1 MQRLF
6 MDAKDYMKLA
16 LKEAQKAFFE
26 DEVPVGVVIVN
37 ATTGQVVAKA
47 RNQTEH
53 GGDPTK
59 HAEML
64 AIQKACKK
72 MGTKRL
78 WDCDMYVSLEPCT
91 MCAAAISFARIEK
104 LFIGATDE
112 KGGAVLNGV
121 RFFES
126 KTCLFKPEVY
136 EGVLAEESQKLL
148 KDFFKNKRS

>member
-6 MDAKDYMKLA
+6 MEAKDYMTLA
-16 LKEAQKAFFE
+16 LKEAQKAFLK

-37 ATTGQVVAKA
+37 AETGQIVAKA
-47 RNQTEH
+47 HNQTEH

-59 HAEML
+59 HAELL

-72 MGTKRL
+72 LGAKRL
-78 WDCDMYVSLEPCT
+78 WNCDMYVSLEPCT
-91 MCAAAISFARIEK
+91 MCAAAISFARIKK

-126 KTCLFKPEVY
+126 KTCHFKPEVCH
-136 EGVLAEESQKLL
+136 GILAAESQELL
-148 KDFFKNKRS
+148 QNFFKNKR

>member
-1 MQRLF
+1 
-6 MDAKDYMKLA
+6 MDAKNYMALA
-16 LKEAQKAFFE
+16 LKEAQKAFLE
-26 DEVPVGVVIVN
+26 DEVPVGAVIVN
-37 ATTGQVVAKA
+37 VKTGKVLAKA
-47 RNQTEH
+47 HNKTEH

-59 HAEML
+59 HAEIL

-72 MGTKRL
+72 LEEKRL

-91 MCAAAISFARIEK
+91 MCAAAIAFARIGK

-126 KTCLFKPEVY
+126 KTCHFKPEVY
-136 EGVLAEESQKLL
+136 EGILAAESQKLL
-148 KDFFKNKRS
+148 QEFFKNKRSKI